1 MRWTVVTMRQ
11 ETGSNLTSTNKKV
24 SIQVKLG
31 GRSFSADT
39 ITVEESNAEV
49 EFIIDTPRVTLA
61 PRSEVS
67 LDKAS
72 ELLNIVGKA
81 CHSNELC
88 VCSELQDE
96 IVAVM
101 ALDAQALDAIIG
113 KWGSRA
119 CFSSPLLDMR
129 HSDEECLTVDITDG
143 VCYMRFFDGGL
154 QCAEAFEAATPE
166 DVLYHVTEW
175 FDETWDTPIYIKSSK
190 AIAKLLRKYFKRVIC
205 E

>member
-1 MRWTVVTMRQ
+1 MRQ
-11 ETGSNLTSTNKKV
+11 ETGSNPTSTNKKV

-39 ITVEESNAEV
+39 ITADEHNAGV
-49 EFIIDTPRVTLA
+49 EFVVDTPRVTLA

-81 CHSNELC
+81 CHSNEEC
-88 VCSELQDE
+88 VCSELQND

-101 ALDAQALDAIIG
+101 AIDKSALDAINE

-119 CFSSPLLDMR
+119 SFSSPLLDMR
-129 HSDEECLTVDITDG
+129 HSDEECLSVDITEE

-166 DVLYHVTEW
+166 DVLYHVSEW